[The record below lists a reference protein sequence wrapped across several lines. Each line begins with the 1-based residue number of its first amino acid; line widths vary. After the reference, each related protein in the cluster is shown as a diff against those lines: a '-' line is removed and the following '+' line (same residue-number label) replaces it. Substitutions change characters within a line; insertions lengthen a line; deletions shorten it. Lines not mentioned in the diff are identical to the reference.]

1 MPKSSTSEVV
11 TMRDQDVPAVT
22 PAADDSGAPRAGG
35 TAGAAGP
42 ASGDRQ
48 PHVAEL
54 EQKVGQLRQQVTEL
68 EDRWRRALA
77 DLENLRKRYE
87 REAAQQRDRERAHVA
102 AAWLPVL
109 DHLELALAHA
119 TANPTSIIDGVRGIR
134 DQALAVLTGLGFP
147 RRDDEGTTFD
157 PARHEAVAATPAPH
171 VPAGTVL
178 EVLRPAYGEGER
190 QLRPAAVVVAAAP
203 AVPACEAS
211 DRDRRDAG
219 AR

>member
-1 MPKSSTSEVV
+1 MTMP
-11 TMRDQDVPAVT
+11 DQDT
-22 PAADDSGAPRAGG
+22 PTARPGTPVSQAATSQAAAGAPAGG
-35 TAGAAGP
+35 AGGAGAGSA
-42 ASGDRQ
+42 AAAATADRD
-48 PHVAEL
+48 PRVAEL
-54 EQKVGQLRQQVTEL
+54 EQQVADL

-87 REAAQQRDRERAHVA
+87 RESAQQRARERAQVA

-109 DHLELALAHA
+109 DHLDLALAHA
-119 TANPTSIIDGVRGIR
+119 TANPASIVEGVRGVR
-134 DQALAVLTGLGFP
+134 DRALAVLGGLGFP
-147 RRDDEGTTFD
+147 RRDDEGVTFD
-157 PARHEAVAATPAPH
+157 PVRHEAVAATPAPH

-203 AVPACEAS
+203 VAPEETERRSA
-211 DRDRRDAG
+211 DRRDAG